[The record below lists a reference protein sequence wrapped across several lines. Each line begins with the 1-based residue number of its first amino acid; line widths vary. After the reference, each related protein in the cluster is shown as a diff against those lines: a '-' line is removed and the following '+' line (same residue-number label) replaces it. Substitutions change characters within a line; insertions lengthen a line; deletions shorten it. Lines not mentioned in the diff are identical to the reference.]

1 MITYPTHYIHQK
13 ADALGVITQSQL
25 LDLAV
30 EVLKEER
37 RDGEDIPACHG
48 LCNALWLASRN
59 APLAVRWQAESLRKK
74 LVRRIQ
80 KDLGKHAYIHS
91 WLIAK
96 GYADADAF
104 DTKAGRRKLNKF
116 RIQWAKSLAEEY
128 RQKGK

>member
-1 MITYPTHYIHQK
+1 MTTLPTLTILKNVDFRGTISY
-13 ADALGVITQSQL
+13 SQL

-37 RDGEDIPACHG
+37 REGLDIPIYRG

-59 APLAVRWQAESLRKK
+59 VPLAVRCQAENLRKK
-74 LVRRIQ
+74 LIRRIE
-80 KDLGKHAYIHS
+80 KDLGKHAYVHS

>member
-1 MITYPTHYIHQK
+1 MITYPTLCIHHRV
-13 ADALGVITQSQL
+13 DTTGALTQSQL

-37 RDGEDIPACHG
+37 RDGGDIPTCHG
-48 LCNALWLASRN
+48 LCNALWLASRDV
-59 APLAVRWQAESLRKK
+59 PLAVREEAEKLRKK
-74 LVRRIQ
+74 LIRRIE

-96 GYADADAF
+96 GYADAYAF

>member
-1 MITYPTHYIHQK
+1 MVTYPTLAIHCVVDDK
-13 ADALGVITQSQL
+13 GAITPSQL

-37 RDGEDIPACHG
+37 RDGLDIPACHG
-48 LCNALWLASRN
+48 LCNALWLATRDV
-59 APLAVRWQAESLRKK
+59 PLAARGQADELRKK
-74 LVRRIQ
+74 LVKRIEKQ
-80 KDLGKHAYIHS
+80 LGKNMYVS
-91 WLIAK
+91 GWLIAK